1 MLLLGVAICFVAF
14 LFSFSLSVF
23 IFSLFFARARCHVT
37 NCWLQTQQ
45 GDRKKVSSST
55 SARILSRQRK
65 RTFVFLA
72 PGLYDYY
79 CSNPAPTLAPHTF
92 VIDGEDLKLR
102 EKSSTCQPAIS
113 GRMLIH
119 THLIYVC
126 IWLVV
131 CGEELVFLLLYMAVI
146 NTACPCGDIFFLHR
160 EAVPWW
166 WWK

>member
-1 MLLLGVAICFVAF
+1 MLLLGVAICFVF
-14 LFSFSLSVF
+14 VFVFSLRFYFLS
-23 IFSLFFARARCHVT
+23 FFARAHGVT
-37 NCWLQTQQ
+37 WQIVDYRRNKVVE
-45 GDRKKVSSST
+45 KKASSS
-55 SARILSRQRK
+55 SARILSRQQK

-79 CSNPAPTLAPHTF
+79 CSNPAPTLAPRTF
-92 VIDGEDLKLR
+92 VIDGGDLKLR